1 MIGIALLSKI
11 TVKYFWKYVDVE
23 VKGEHTKGMLVVD
36 WRNLTRKNPNVYLI
50 QEIDVKQIYS
60 VLTDLV

>member
-11 TVKYFWKYVDVE
+11 TIKYFWKYVDVE

-50 QEIDVKQIYS
+50 
-60 VLTDLV
+60 